1 MFFGSLSGMMIMT
14 KNDNA
19 VKPRILYHPENNIPI
34 QGFVLHLLIILQPD
48 VVKAVAL
55 RFAK

>member
-1 MFFGSLSGMMIMT
+1 MMIMT

-34 QGFVLHLLIILQPD
+34 QGFVLHLWIILQPD